1 MMSQRMKI
9 LLVIED
15 PVSLDYAPS
24 SRVYYVGNIL
34 SKLGIG
40 SIVIPLEDKLH
51 EFLKG
56 KSRVKKNM
64 RRVYLFFCMMSIVR
78 KEKINFI
85 FTRGFCICLEAL
97 ILAKV
102 LGIKIIYDFHG
113 YVYKE
118 EIHRGH
124 HLRPLFTKSIENIC
138 IKFSD
143 IIVTQ
148 KKANRERIQSLNRN
162 ILVLENGVCLE
173 EFDNLRPQKSTLTEF
188 MIPDSKPIVG
198 FVGHWENW
206 MRIEDLLMGS
216 RYLKEVSVVVV
227 GKGKN
232 YDYYRDQFKNV
243 YFVGQIPHREALAL
257 ILNFDI
263 CVSPYS
269 KDEIMAF
276 KSSRKTLEYMAA
288 GKALLVS
295 DVAGREDYLKEGI
308 NCLFYRPE
316 DPKDL
321 ANKIEILLND
331 YSLRKT
337 MGQNNRA
344 LAQNFSWENKIIE
357 SGLLDVIQSSYQ

>member
-1 MMSQRMKI
+1 MKI

-24 SRVYYVGNIL
+24 SRIYYVGNVL
-34 SKLGIG
+34 NKFGIDTI
-40 SIVIPLEDKLH
+40 IVPLENELH
-51 EFLKG
+51 KFLKG
-56 KSRVKKNM
+56 KSRIKKYM
-64 RRVYLFFCMMSIVR
+64 RRFYLFFCMMSIVR
-78 KEKINFI
+78 KEKISFI
-85 FTRGFCICLEAL
+85 FTRGFYICLEAL

-124 HLRPLFTKSIENIC
+124 HLRPLFTKFIEKIC

-148 KKANRERIQSLNRN
+148 KTSNKELIKTLNRN
-162 ILVLENGVCLE
+162 ILVLENGIHLE
-173 EFDNLRPQKSTLTEF
+173 EFDNLRPQKSILAKF
-188 MIPDSKPIVG
+188 MIPDSKPVVG

-206 MRIEDLLMGS
+206 MRIEDLLMVS
-216 RYLKEVSVVVV
+216 RYLKDVSVVVV

-232 YDYYRDQFKNV
+232 FTQYVDEFKNV
-243 YFVGQIPHREALAL
+243 YFVGQIPHHEALAL

-295 DVAGREDYLKEGI
+295 DVAGKEDYLKEGI

-337 MGQNNRA
+337 MGQNNRT
-344 LAQNFSWENKIIE
+344 LAQNFSWENKIKE
-357 SGLLDVIQSSYQ
+357 SGLIDMIQSSFQ